1 MNNDWL
7 YKLIRV
13 LFSPMVR
20 VLWIR
25 DVSGLENIPSSGPAI
40 LASNHDSNLDSLML
54 MAVVKRQIFF
64 LAGEKLFKK
73 WWLGPILKATGQIFV
88 DRQAKDKSESVRQA
102 IEVLKQGKM
111 FGIYP
116 EGTRSA
122 TGKLQQAYSGVAKV
136 ALGGRASV
144 IPVGMIGTFEIMSR
158 YDKRPKFKKCRIK
171 IGKPIDLSKYYSQG
185 EDKELLH
192 RITDEIIMPE
202 IAKLTGENW
211 PPQS

>member
-1 MNNDWL
+1 M
-7 YKLIRV
+7 IRA

-54 MAVVKRQIFF
+54 MVVVKRQIFF

-88 DRQAKDKSESVRQA
+88 DRVGVDKSESIRRAQ
-102 IEVLKQGKM
+102 EVLSSGNL

-116 EGTRSA
+116 EGTRSPD
-122 TGKLQQAYSGVAKV
+122 GKLQNAKSGAVRL
-136 ALGGRASV
+136 ALSSKAPIIS
-144 IPVGMIGTFEIMSR
+144 IGMIGTFEILSKH
-158 YDKRPKFKKCRIK
+158 DKFPKFSKCSIN
-171 IGKPIDLSKYYSQG
+171 IGKPIYLDTYYG
-185 EDKELLH
+185 NEDSGLAR
-192 RITDEIIMPE
+192 RITDEILMPE
-202 IAKLTGENW
+202 IAKLTGEDW
-211 PPQS
+211 PPKN

>member
-1 MNNDWL
+1 MNNEWL
-7 YKLIRV
+7 YKLIRA

-25 DVSGLENIPSSGPAI
+25 DVSGLENIPSSGSAI

-88 DRQAKDKSESVRQA
+88 DRAGADKSESIRRAQ
-102 IEVLKQGKM
+102 EVLSSGNL

-116 EGTRSA
+116 EGTRSPD
-122 TGKLQQAYSGVAKV
+122 GKLQNAKSGAVRL
-136 ALGGRASV
+136 ALSSKAPI
-144 IPVGMIGTFEIMSR
+144 IPIGMIGTFEILSKH
-158 YDKRPKFKKCRIK
+158 DKFPKFSKCSIN
-171 IGKPIDLSKYYSQG
+171 IGKPIYLDTYYG
-185 EDKELLH
+185 DEDSGLAR
-192 RITDEIIMPE
+192 RITDEILMPE
-202 IAKLTGENW
+202 IAKLTGEDW
-211 PPQS
+211 PPKN